1 MKPLL
6 IILGPTA
13 SGKTHLA
20 TRIADRIQG
29 EIISADSRQ
38 VYRNMD
44 IGTGKDINEYTV
56 EGKHIAYHLIDIKD
70 AGEQY
75 NVNEFQKDFK
85 NVYQEITER
94 NTVPIVC
101 GGTGFYIYS
110 LLKGHAFFAIPVNEG
125 LRTALEMLKLEE
137 LHEKF
142 ESSIT
147 AYSPLADT
155 STRKRLIRAIEIS
168 EFLIQNRDRG
178 QDSFLQSSEY
188 ETLIYGINPPVE
200 IRRDRISARLK
211 YRLENGLIGEV
222 EELIKSGLT
231 GDQLIYYGLEYK
243 FVTMYLLGQMNY
255 SDMSQRL
262 ESEIHRFAKRQM
274 TFFRKME
281 KDGIVINWLD
291 YNLPTE
297 EQVKLIVDNYE
308 KRQLELINT

>member
-20 TRIADRIQG
+20 TRIADQIQG

-44 IGTGKDINEYTV
+44 IGTGKDINEYTIA
-56 EGKHIAYHLIDIKD
+56 GKQIPYHLIDIKD

-75 NVNEFQKDFK
+75 NVNEFQKDFR
-85 NVYQEITER
+85 NVYQEIAGR
-94 NTVPIVC
+94 NAVPIVC

-110 LLKGHAFFAIPVNEG
+110 LLKGHAFSAIPVNKS
-125 LRTALEMLKLEE
+125 LRMEIEMLTQEE
-137 LHEKF
+137 LHRKF

-147 AYSPLADT
+147 AYSSLADT

-168 EFLIQNRDRG
+168 EFLIRNPDRG
-178 QDSFLQSSEY
+178 QQTFLQSSEY
-188 ETLIYGINPPVE
+188 ETLIFGIDPPVE
-200 IRRDRISARLK
+200 IRRERISVRLK

-222 EELIKSGLT
+222 ERLLKSGLS
-231 GDQLIYYGLEYK
+231 GEQLIYYGLEYK

-262 ESEIHRFAKRQM
+262 EAEIHRFAKRQM

-281 KDGIVINWLD
+281 KDEIVINWLD
-291 YNLPTE
+291 YDLSTE
-297 EQVKLIVDNYE
+297 EQIKLIVDNYE
-308 KRQLELINT
+308 KRQLV

>member
-1 MKPLL
+1 LKPLL

-20 TRIADRIQG
+20 TRIADQIQG

-38 VYRNMD
+38 VYRKMD
-44 IGTGKDINEYTV
+44 IGTGKDINEYTIA
-56 EGKHIAYHLIDIKD
+56 GKQIPYHLIDIKD

-75 NVNEFQKDFK
+75 NVNEFQKDFR
-85 NVYQEITER
+85 NVYQEIASR
-94 NTVPIVC
+94 NAVPIVC

-110 LLKGHAFFAIPVNEG
+110 LLKGYAFSTIPVNEN
-125 LRTALEMLKLEE
+125 LRIELEMLPQEE
-137 LHEKF
+137 LHRKF

-168 EFLIQNRDRG
+168 EFLIQNPDRG
-178 QDSFLQSSEY
+178 QQTFLQSSEY
-188 ETLIYGINPPVE
+188 DTLIFGINPPVE
-200 IRRDRISARLK
+200 IRRERISARLK

-222 EELIKSGLT
+222 KGLLKSGLS
-231 GDQLIYYGLEYK
+231 GEQLIYYGLEYK
-243 FVTMYLLGQMNY
+243 FVTMYLLGQMSY

-291 YNLPTE
+291 YNLSNE
-297 EQVKLIVDNYE
+297 EKIKLIVDDYK
-308 KRQLELINT
+308 KRQLV